1 MIKSKHVYVSDDGLD
16 YRVTVDEE
24 VLLSAEQT
32 DSLES
37 IRYIGEVLRVAND
50 PDLTRR
56 VCAHRTYNLVVERV
70 YFVGLPLEMIPP
82 GLKIQF
88 DNAAVQIPKA
98 GNVSVPGRKTE
109 HQMFFA
115 LQEIEKMVSLVEIA
129 YLRHLHSRGQLPPS
143 AKKRV
148 IEDDFSL

>member
-24 VLLSAEQT
+24 GLLSAEQT

-37 IRYIGEVLRVAND
+37 IRYVGEVLRVAND

-56 VCAHRTYNLVVERV
+56 VCAHRAYNLVAEKV
-70 YFVGLPLEMIPP
+70 YFVGLPLEMIPSI
-82 GLKIQF
+82 LKNEFEKADIP
-88 DNAAVQIPKA
+88 NSQI
-98 GNVSVPGRKTE
+98 GNVSVLGRKTE

-115 LQEIEKMVSLVEIA
+115 LQDIEKMVRLVEVA
-129 YLRHLHSRGQLPPS
+129 YLRHLQSRGQLPSS
-143 AKKRV
+143 AKKRIV
-148 IEDDFSL
+148 EDDLSL